1 MPSMD
6 DTMLAPLLTITLRTL
21 WICGSALI
29 LALLVGVPIG
39 IALGSRQFVSRG
51 LLVSSVNAGM
61 GAPPVVVGLIG
72 SILLARSGP
81 LGELELIYTPYAM
94 ILTSTAIALPLV
106 IGLTLAAV
114 GSLDAEWDLQVRT
127 LGIGR
132 RWRIWLLVREIRM
145 GLLAAIIAAMGG
157 ILSEVGAVR
166 MVGGNI
172 EGETRV
178 LTTAIMMHT
187 SMGEYEEAL
196 GQAAVLVG
204 NMLVLAGLLTWI
216 QQSGRSRG

>member
-1 MPSMD
+1 MSGEEIQL
-6 DTMLAPLLTITLRTL
+6 LAEITFRTL
-21 WICGSALI
+21 WVCGSALV
-29 LALLVGVPIG
+29 LALLVGVPVG
-39 IALGSRQFVSRG
+39 IMLGSRRFVARG

-81 LGELELIYTPYAM
+81 FGGYDLLYTPYAM

-106 IGLTLAAV
+106 IGLTLASV
-114 GSLDAEWDLQVRT
+114 GSLDEEWDLQVRT

-132 RWRIWLLVREIRM
+132 GWRLWLLVREIRM
-145 GLLAAIIAAMGG
+145 GLLAAVIAAMGG
-157 ILSEVGAVR
+157 ILSEVGATN

-172 EGETRV
+172 AGETRV

-187 SMGEYEEAL
+187 SMGEYEVAL
-196 GQAAVLVG
+196 SQAAVLIG
-204 NMLVLAGLLTWI
+204 NMLLLAGLLTWI
-216 QQSGRSRG
+216 QQSGRAR

>member
-1 MPSMD
+1 LSSD
-6 DTMLAPLLTITLRTL
+6 EIGTLVEITLRTL
-21 WICGSALI
+21 WVCGAALG
-29 LALLVGVPIG
+29 LALAAGIPIG
-39 IALGSRQFVSRG
+39 IALGSRRFVARG

-72 SILLARSGP
+72 AILMARSGP
-81 LGELELIYTPYAM
+81 FGGFDLLYTPYAM

-114 GSLDAEWDLQVRT
+114 GSLDEEWDLQVRT
-127 LGIGR
+127 LGIPR
-132 RWRIWLLVREIRM
+132 RWRLWLLVREIRM
-145 GLLAAIIAAMGG
+145 GLLAAVIAALGG
-157 ILSEVGAVR
+157 ILSEVGAVN

-187 SMGEYEEAL
+187 SMGEYENAL

-204 NMLVLAGLLTWI
+204 NMLLLAGLLTRI
-216 QQSGRSRG
+216 QQSGRAR

>member
-1 MPSMD
+1 MPVAETSH
-6 DTMLAPLLTITLRTL
+6 LAEITLRTF
-21 WICGSALI
+21 WICGSALG
-29 LALLVGVPIG
+29 LALMLGVPIG
-39 IALGSRQFVSRG
+39 IGLGSRQFFSRG

-72 SILLARSGP
+72 SIQLARSGP
-81 LGELELIYTPYAM
+81 FGDLNLLYTPYAM

-114 GSLDAEWDLQVRT
+114 GSLDEEWDLQVRT
-127 LGIGR
+127 LGIGPG
-132 RWRIWLLVREIRM
+132 WRLWLLLREIRM

-157 ILSEVGAVR
+157 ILSEVGAVN

-187 SMGEYEEAL
+187 SMGEYEVAL
-196 GQAAVLVG
+196 DLAGVLVG
-204 NMLVLAGLLTWI
+204 SMLFLAGVLTWI
-216 QQSGRSRG
+216 QQSGRGR

>member
-1 MPSMD
+1 
-6 DTMLAPLLTITLRTL
+6 MLAEITLRTL
-21 WICGSALI
+21 WVCGSALV
-29 LALLVGVPIG
+29 LALLAGVPVG
-39 IALGSRQFVSRG
+39 IVLGSRRFVTRG

-81 LGELELIYTPYAM
+81 LGGYELLYTPYAM

-106 IGLTLAAV
+106 IGLTLASV
-114 GSLDAEWDLQVRT
+114 GSLDEEWDLQVRT

-132 RWRIWLLVREIRM
+132 GWRIWLLVREIRM
-145 GLLAAIIAAMGG
+145 GLLAAVIAAMGG
-157 ILSEVGAVR
+157 ILSEVGAVN

-172 EGETRV
+172 AGETRV

-187 SMGEYEEAL
+187 SMGEYEVAAGEAI
-196 GQAAVLVG
+196 VLAG
-204 NMLVLAGLLTWI
+204 NLLVLAGLLTWF
-216 QQSGRSRG
+216 QQSGRTR

>member
-1 MPSMD
+1 MP
-6 DTMLAPLLTITLRTL
+6 LAETSQLVEITLRTL
-21 WICGSALI
+21 WVCGSSLV
-29 LALLVGVPIG
+29 LALLLGVPIG
-39 IALGSRQFVSRG
+39 IALGSRQFVTRG

-81 LGELELIYTPYAM
+81 FGEFNLLYSPSAM
-94 ILTSTAIALPLV
+94 IVTSTAIALPLV

-114 GSLDAEWDLQVRT
+114 GSLDEEWDLQVRT
-127 LGIGR
+127 LGIGTG
-132 RWRIWLLVREIRM
+132 WRLWLLLREIRM

-157 ILSEVGAVR
+157 ILSEVGAVN

-172 EGETRV
+172 DGETRV

-187 SMGEYEEAL
+187 SMGEYEVAL
-196 GQAAVLVG
+196 DLAGVLVG
-204 NMLVLAGLLTWI
+204 SMLFLAGVLTWI
-216 QQSGRSRG
+216 QQSGRGR

>member
-1 MPSMD
+1 MS
-6 DTMLAPLLTITLRTL
+6 TEEIQLLAEITLRTL
-21 WICGSALI
+21 WVCGSALV
-29 LALLVGVPIG
+29 LALLAGVPVG
-39 IALGSRQFVSRG
+39 IVLGSRRFVTRG

-81 LGELELIYTPYAM
+81 LGGYELLYTPYAM

-106 IGLTLAAV
+106 IGLTLASV
-114 GSLDAEWDLQVRT
+114 GSLDEEWDLQVRT

-132 RWRIWLLVREIRM
+132 GWRIWLLVREIRM
-145 GLLAAIIAAMGG
+145 GLLAAVIAAMGG
-157 ILSEVGAVR
+157 ILSEVGAVN

-172 EGETRV
+172 AGETRV

-187 SMGEYEEAL
+187 SMGEYEVAAGEAI
-196 GQAAVLVG
+196 VLAG
-204 NMLVLAGLLTWI
+204 NLLVLAGLLTWF
-216 QQSGRSRG
+216 QQSGRTR